1 MTVAGERD
9 AESAWG
15 VPRWTE
21 RLFAPSGGLDHLG
34 LASVIQDR
42 ILPSLSPG
50 VNVLTFHP
58 RYWSFYAFVATEF
71 WDRELPRTASAFN
84 AFLRGRES
92 IFATSCLLC
101 PEHGIDIPQ
110 VIGFRRLSRDVYA
123 EAAYFDPNVDYLKNR
138 RGGYAVYASA
148 IADLGL
154 IVLAASSPQLRCDA
168 PTEEGRAVAER
179 FRSAIADTDYYR
191 EYLDSDEL
199 VPAGAV
205 LEYGTAACLCQLPT
219 GPERG
224 LLVDAFC
231 HGGDP
236 IAAEAR
242 RASLRFICDVAD
254 QTRAESVSQGDFR
267 RIIYFRSD
275 EGSSYT
281 PSSGVETTARRW
293 RLYQL
298 REYFNFALNRLLQ
311 RTIAWGLAHEG
322 DIVPI
327 PLGEV
332 IAQADTAD
340 FVGLADALGAD
351 AVDLTPSRPFADL
364 LDWVRGEANVSG
376 DLDDPWEME
385 AAIQEDALF
394 QWAASAGEDDRVV
407 AAMLTL
413 VALLASRLW
422 RRELEL
428 TYANDW
434 DLIRAGGTRRVG
446 LDGFLRALRTRVSDG
461 ATIAEVGRWI
471 LEQHVCR
478 LHNRVAMTKLPDD
491 TFRLR
496 LDAGN
501 VRFFNQDAPAV
512 MSDSRFVAL
521 ATCVAELGWTTSIFE
536 ADHSLGEEGRRLV
549 KDGDLVVTDGPDR

>member
-1 MTVAGERD
+1 MTETGAAD
-9 AESAWG
+9 ATAWG
-15 VPRWTE
+15 IPQWTE

-71 WDRELPRTASAFN
+71 WDRELPRTGSAFN
-84 AFLRGRES
+84 AFLRSRES

-101 PEHGIDIPQ
+101 PEHGTDIPQ
-110 VIGFRRLSRDVYA
+110 VIGSRRLSREVFA
-123 EAAYFDPNVDYLKNR
+123 EAEYFDPNVDYIKNR

-148 IADLGL
+148 IAELDLM
-154 IVLAASSPQLRCDA
+154 VLAASSPQLRCDA
-168 PTEEGRAVAER
+168 PTEAGRAVAAL

-191 EYLDSDEL
+191 NYFDTDEP
-199 VPAGAV
+199 VPAEAV

-224 LLVDAFC
+224 MLVDAFC

-254 QTRAESVSQGDFR
+254 QTSESVSQSDFR
-267 RIIYFRSD
+267 RIVYFRATD
-275 EGSSYT
+275 ECTYT
-281 PSSGVETTARRW
+281 PASESSATSRRW

-298 REYFNFALNRLLQ
+298 REYFNYALNRLLQ
-311 RTIAWGLAHEG
+311 RTIAWGLANEG
-322 DIVPI
+322 DII
-327 PLGEV
+327 PLPLDKV
-332 IAQADTAD
+332 ISQADTAD

-351 AVDLTPSRPFADL
+351 AVDLTPNRPFADL
-364 LDWVRGEANVSG
+364 LDWVRGDANVSG
-376 DLDDPWEME
+376 DLDDPWDIDT
-385 AAIQEDALF
+385 AVQEDALLH
-394 QWAASAGEDDRVV
+394 WAASTGEDDRVV
-407 AAMLTL
+407 AAMLTMI
-413 VALLASRLW
+413 ALLASRLW

-428 TYANDW
+428 TYSNDW
-434 DLIRAGGTRRVG
+434 DLIRAGGSRRVG
-446 LDGFLRALRTRVSDG
+446 LDGFLRDLRTRVNAGNS
-461 ATIAEVGRWI
+461 IAEVGRWV

-496 LDAGN
+496 LDAGS
-501 VRFFNQDAPAV
+501 VRFLNQDAPAV

-521 ATCVAELGWTTSIFE
+521 ATCVAELGWTTSLF
-536 ADHSLGEEGRRLV
+536 DDGHGLSEEGRRLV
-549 KDGDLVVTDGPDR
+549 QNGDLVFADGPEH